1 MSAILKSFLK
11 RCGPLRA
18 ALAFILL
25 FGWSACSHNTLLQSQ
40 RLRLGRGDCP
50 CRYYQQLADKEYE
63 RLQKMAPGKQ
73 STPNSPLAA
82 RTKHSFFK
90 KQVPKKTASHSKR
103 KKPGFW
109 KRLFNRDISRCPD
122 F

>member
-1 MSAILKSFLK
+1 MSAILPNFLK

-18 ALAFILL
+18 ALAFVVMV
-25 FGWSACSHNTLLQSQ
+25 GWSACSHNTLLQSQ
-40 RLRLGRGDCP
+40 RLRSQKGDCP
-50 CRYYQQLADKEYE
+50 CRYYQKLADKEYE
-63 RLQKMAPGKQ
+63 RLQKSTTVKK

-90 KQVPKKTASHSKR
+90 KQVPKKTAPHNKR
-103 KKPGFW
+103 KKLGFW
-109 KRLFNRDISRCPD
+109 KRLFNGDISRCPD